1 MNNLDEI
8 INRLN
13 DMFLHVDAEPP
24 LFTTIYNINDKRGEV
39 NYELINKVG
48 VKKPIKQTF
57 NIILSVNMTHIIEH
71 FNPQSEEELTLIR
84 MGIMEHSKKM
94 VQDYQNDN

>member
-1 MNNLDEI
+1 
-8 INRLN
+8 
-13 DMFLHVDAEPP
+13 
-24 LFTTIYNINDKRGEV
+24 V
-39 NYELINKVG
+39 NYELTNKVG

-57 NIILSVNMTHIIEH
+57 YIILSVNMTHVIEH

-94 VQDYQNDN
+94 VQNYQNDN